1 MKVEYGNPQD
11 IDAWMALV
19 EEVRWNFPG
28 LETQEK
34 LDEHRETVLS
44 FMSKRQAV
52 CVKEGNEIAGVML
65 FSRGHNMICCLA
77 VSPAYRRRHAAS
89 MLMEEALRNLDRTR
103 EISVSTFRADDEKGT
118 APRAFYKKFGFVED
132 ALTEEMD
139 YPNQKYVLHPV
150 NSERKSRQVSIN
162 KMVRKISGILSDCE
176 PSIYMYGSAAL
187 NDFQLGWS
195 DIDILVLTERQITEK
210 QARMI
215 VGLRQ
220 AMLEKEPENPYYRSF
235 EGGMLPLGAFLHGG
249 SDRVVYWG
257 TSGERISDSYLFD
270 SFCMTELIESGV
282 LLSGKDIRPRLRFP
296 AFDNL
301 YADVRHHYET
311 IRKYAQ
317 KTGRSFYSFG
327 WMLDIAR
334 CIYTLRTGRII
345 AKTEAGEWA
354 LENNLCPDPD
364 VLEIALK
371 VRRNP
376 LAYKDNQNIFDYA
389 ETLAD
394 PIQRFADVLEKELIL
409 SGDVNFM
416 DGT

>member
-1 MKVEYGNPQD
+1 
-11 IDAWMALV
+11 
-19 EEVRWNFPG
+19 
-28 LETQEK
+28 
-34 LDEHRETVLS
+34 
-44 FMSKRQAV
+44 
-52 CVKEGNEIAGVML
+52 
-65 FSRGHNMICCLA
+65 
-77 VSPAYRRRHAAS
+77 
-89 MLMEEALRNLDRTR
+89 
-103 EISVSTFRADDEKGT
+103 
-118 APRAFYKKFGFVED
+118 
-132 ALTEEMD
+132 
-139 YPNQKYVLHPV
+139 
-150 NSERKSRQVSIN
+150 
-162 KMVRKISGILSDCE
+162 MVREISGILSDCE
-176 PSIYMYGSAAL
+176 PSIYIYGSSAL

-195 DIDILVLTERQITEK
+195 DIDILVLTERKITEQ
-210 QARMI
+210 QAQILVR
-215 VGLRQ
+215 LRQ
-220 AMLEKEPENPYYRSF
+220 AMLEKEPGNPYYRCF
-235 EGGMLPLGAFLHGG
+235 EGGMLTLDAFLRRGT
-249 SDRVVYWG
+249 DRVVYWG
-257 TSGERISDSYLFD
+257 TSGERITDSYLFD

-282 LLSGKDIRPRLRFP
+282 LLFGKDIRPQLKVP
-296 AFDNL
+296 TFDDL

-354 LENNLCPDPD
+354 LENNLCLDPD

-376 LAYKDNQNIFDYA
+376 LAYKDNQHIFDYA
-389 ETLAD
+389 ETLAE